1 MTAADHTK
9 DLSLSNFNLP
19 LLRGG
24 PLYSLLVRTGIVR
37 SERASNRSRILFFMA
52 VTWVATGPDHLMA
65 RHILQSGDQ
74 NALGLTTFRRHA
86 DFSLCSRC

>member
-1 MTAADHTK
+1 MTAADQTK

-52 VTWVATGPDHLMA
+52 VTWLPLVLITLWHG
-65 RHILQSGDQ
+65 
-74 NALGLTTFRRHA
+74 TFFNQA
-86 DFSLCSRC
+86 IKMPFAFDFSEACRFLFVLQC